1 MDYYTF
7 CELQPGDLV
16 AVNRGRFKG
25 RMFEV
30 ESVDYDEETARVV
43 WSTANEAIVPDPIP
57 VMDYGR
63 YSIDSLY

>member
-16 AVNRGRFKG
+16 TVNRGRFKG
-25 RMFEV
+25 QMFEV

-43 WSTANEAIVPDPIP
+43 WSTVNEALPPDPIP
-57 VMDYGR
+57 AMDYGR
-63 YSIDSLY
+63 YSIDALY